1 MRAPT
6 RDRSTSESETFRLD
20 SSGSL
25 GSGASRHPCRGFC
38 RDCGRDHAL
47 PEAGARKYALE
58 VMAEFQ
64 SLGRLDYRASERD
77 SNARLAFENLF
88 PRGRG
93 HMFGVL
99 ECRDRSGETV
109 FLRAFSSLHD
119 GIREVE
125 GWVPP
130 LLSAEDFYGFVLPTQ
145 HVIRE
150 MTAEL
155 EGLTEGSAAYTA
167 LLDERTKISRDLL
180 KSMQGLY
187 RFHNFRGESRSL
199 GEALCEPLKVPG
211 VVGECCAPKLLNQ
224 AVREGL
230 RPVSIAEFYWGG
242 ATASGQLV
250 SGEFY
255 PSCESRCQPVLGFLL
270 CGLDDAR

>member
-6 RDRSTSESETFRLD
+6 RDRSTSESEAFRLD
-20 SSGSL
+20 SSEPPGS
-25 GSGASRHPCRGFC
+25 ATSRHGCRGFC

-47 PEAGARKYALE
+47 PEAGARRYALE

-64 SLGRLDYRASERD
+64 SLGRLDYQASEEH
-77 SNARLAFENLF
+77 SNARLAFGNLF

-119 GIREVE
+119 GIREIE

-150 MTAEL
+150 MTDEL
-155 EGLTEGSAAYTA
+155 VGLAQGSAAYTT
-167 LLDERTKISRDLL
+167 LIDERKEISRDLL
-180 KSMQGLY
+180 KAMQGLY
-187 RFHNFRGESRSL
+187 RFRNFRGESRSL
-199 GEALCEPLKVPG
+199 VEALCEPLKVPG

-224 AVREGL
+224 AVRESL

-242 ATASGQLV
+242 ASASGRLV

-255 PSCESRCQPVLGFLL
+255 PSCQSRCQPILGFLL